1 MRTLASIAAR
11 RRSACREVCAV
22 ESVPAKVQTWVN
34 RGVKRPMTSLRQQ
47 LRDNAV
53 ALISLVV
60 ALGSLAYNTWRNER
74 TEHNRNVRTAAF
86 ELLTKL
92 AELER
97 VVFLAQY
104 DRDVAGGNPRT
115 GWTYVLVIRDLSAVM
130 PAPVPAQAAE
140 LQGVWRGDWEDLGKR
155 DETAGERVDDAIKKD
170 RKSVV

>member
-1 MRTLASIAAR
+1 
-11 RRSACREVCAV
+11 
-22 ESVPAKVQTWVN
+22 
-34 RGVKRPMTSLRQQ
+34 MTSLRQQ

-86 ELLTKL
+86 ELLTRV

-104 DRDVAGGNPRT
+104 DRDAAGGNPRT
-115 GWTYVLVIRDLSAVM
+115 GWTYVLVIRDLSAVV
-130 PAPVPAQAAE
+130 PPPVPAQAAE
-140 LQGVWRGDWEDLGKR
+140 LQRVWGGNWGGLGK
-155 DETAGERVDDAIKKD
+155 DDQTAGDRIDAAIAKR
-170 RKSVV
+170 RKTTPGPLRCLP

>member
-1 MRTLASIAAR
+1 
-11 RRSACREVCAV
+11 
-22 ESVPAKVQTWVN
+22 
-34 RGVKRPMTSLRQQ
+34 MTSLRQQ

-60 ALGSLAYNTWRNER
+60 ALSSLAYNTWRNER

-86 ELLTKL
+86 EVLTKL

-104 DRDVAGGNPRT
+104 DRNVALGSPRT
-115 GWTYVLVIRDLSAVM
+115 GWTYVLVIRDLSAVV

-140 LQGVWRGDWEDLGKR
+140 LQRVWSGNWEGLGKD
-155 DETAGERVDDAIKKD
+155 DEAAVNRIDDAIGKLRPTVVETMAGDAENTRFKLPPEVTT
-170 RKSVV
+170 KSLRIKHA

>member
-1 MRTLASIAAR
+1 
-11 RRSACREVCAV
+11 
-22 ESVPAKVQTWVN
+22 
-34 RGVKRPMTSLRQQ
+34 MTSLRQQ

-86 ELLTKL
+86 ELLTRV

-104 DRDVAGGNPRT
+104 DRDAAGGNPRT
-115 GWTYVLVIRDLSAVM
+115 GWTYVLVIRDLSAVV
-130 PAPVPAQAAE
+130 PPPVPAQAAE
-140 LQGVWRGDWEDLGKR
+140 LQRVWSGNWEGLGK
-155 DETAGERVDDAIKKD
+155 DDQTAVDRIDDAIDKL
-170 RKSVV
+170 RKTTLGTLRSLR

>member
-1 MRTLASIAAR
+1 M
-11 RRSACREVCAV
+11 
-22 ESVPAKVQTWVN
+22 
-34 RGVKRPMTSLRQQ
+34 RPMTSLRQQ

-53 ALISLVV
+53 ALISLLV

-86 ELLTKL
+86 ELLTRL

-115 GWTYVLVIRDLSAVM
+115 GWTYVLVIRDLSAVV
-130 PAPVPAQAAE
+130 PPPVPAQAAE
-140 LQGVWRGDWEDLGKR
+140 LRSEERRVGKECRSRWSPCEEKREKGVSRLGDEG
-155 DETAGERVDDAIKKD
+155 
-170 RKSVV
+170 

>member
-1 MRTLASIAAR
+1 
-11 RRSACREVCAV
+11 
-22 ESVPAKVQTWVN
+22 
-34 RGVKRPMTSLRQQ
+34 MTSFRQQ

-92 AELER
+92 ADLER

-104 DRDVAGGNPRT
+104 DRDLAGGNPRT
-115 GWTYVLVIRDLSAVM
+115 GWTYVLVIADLSAVV

-140 LQGVWRGDWEDLGKR
+140 LRKVWSGNWEGLGKD
-155 DETAGERVDDAIKKD
+155 DEAAVNRIDDAIGTLRD
-170 RKSVV
+170 TTLGTLRSLR

>member
-1 MRTLASIAAR
+1 
-11 RRSACREVCAV
+11 
-22 ESVPAKVQTWVN
+22 
-34 RGVKRPMTSLRQQ
+34 MTSLRQQ

-53 ALISLVV
+53 ALISLAV

-115 GWTYVLVIRDLSAVM
+115 GWTYVLVIRDLSALV
-130 PAPVPAQAAE
+130 PAPVPVQAQE
-140 LQGVWRGDWEDLGKR
+140 LQRVWSGNWEGLGKD
-155 DETAGERVDDAIKKD
+155 DETAVDHIDAAIVKLRD
-170 RKSVV
+170 TTLGTLRSLR

>member
-1 MRTLASIAAR
+1 
-11 RRSACREVCAV
+11 
-22 ESVPAKVQTWVN
+22 
-34 RGVKRPMTSLRQQ
+34 MTSFRQQ

-53 ALISLVV
+53 ALISLLV

-115 GWTYVLVIRDLSAVM
+115 GWTYVLVIRDLSGLV
-130 PAPVPAQAAE
+130 PVPVQAQD
-140 LQGVWRGDWEDLGKR
+140 LQRVWSGNWEGLGKD
-155 DETAGERVDDAIKKD
+155 DETAVDHIDAAIVKLRD
-170 RKSVV
+170 TTLGTLRSLR

>member
-1 MRTLASIAAR
+1 
-11 RRSACREVCAV
+11 
-22 ESVPAKVQTWVN
+22 
-34 RGVKRPMTSLRQQ
+34 MTSFRQQ

-92 AELER
+92 AELGR

-104 DRDVAGGNPRT
+104 DRDVAGGSPRT
-115 GWTYVLVIRDLSAVM
+115 GWTYVLVIRDLSAVV

-140 LQGVWRGDWEDLGKR
+140 LQKVWSGNWEGLGKD
-155 DETAGERVDDAIKKD
+155 DEAAVNRIDDAIGKLRD
-170 RKSVV
+170 TTLGTLRSLR

>member
-1 MRTLASIAAR
+1 
-11 RRSACREVCAV
+11 
-22 ESVPAKVQTWVN
+22 
-34 RGVKRPMTSLRQQ
+34 MTTLRQQ

-92 AELER
+92 ADLER

-104 DRDVAGGNPRT
+104 DRDLAGGNPRT
-115 GWTYVLVIRDLSAVM
+115 GWTYVLVIADLSGVV

-140 LQGVWRGDWEDLGKR
+140 LQRVWRGNWEGLGKD
-155 DETAGERVDDAIKKD
+155 DETAADHIDDAIKKL
-170 RKSVV
+170 RETTLGTLRSLR

>member
-1 MRTLASIAAR
+1 
-11 RRSACREVCAV
+11 
-22 ESVPAKVQTWVN
+22 
-34 RGVKRPMTSLRQQ
+34 MTSLRQQ

-60 ALGSLAYNTWRNER
+60 ALGSLTYNTWRNER

-115 GWTYVLVIRDLSAVM
+115 GWTYVLVIRDLSEL
-130 PAPVPAQAAE
+130 VPEDVPGQAAN
-140 LQGVWRGDWEDLGKR
+140 LRKVWAENWEGRGR
-155 DETAGERVDDAIKKD
+155 DDEAAVDRIDDAITKL
-170 RKSVV
+170 RATTLRMLRSL

>member
-1 MRTLASIAAR
+1 
-11 RRSACREVCAV
+11 
-22 ESVPAKVQTWVN
+22 
-34 RGVKRPMTSLRQQ
+34 MTSLRQQ

-53 ALISLVV
+53 ALTSLVV

-115 GWTYVLVIRDLSAVM
+115 GWTYVLVIRDLSALV
-130 PAPVPAQAAE
+130 PAPVPVQAQE
-140 LQGVWRGDWEDLGKR
+140 LQRIWSGNWEGLGKD
-155 DETAGERVDDAIKKD
+155 DETAVDHIDAAIVKLRD
-170 RKSVV
+170 TTLGTLRSLR